1 MPNYSEIA
9 TALSGICQ
17 SAALVQQFAH
27 KGSADRDS
35 LKTTLES
42 LLITQPSSTLNVF
55 GDNLSHLQLGLETA
69 LAQFGGLN
77 GKLDGEIGRYW
88 IGCLSLS
95 QKLNRNPQAKAE
107 LAHRLQQLQRQLP
120 LYENDILHEQMIAN
134 IASIYSDVISP
145 LGSRIQVFGRQDLLT
160 RIDIQNRVRAGLL
173 AGIRAG
179 ILWQQVGGSRWQLFF
194 SRKKILQSVQS
205 LYSSI

>member
-27 KGSADRDS
+27 KGNAEREI

-55 GDNLSHLQLGLETA
+55 GDTLGNLELGIKTA
-69 LAQFGGLN
+69 LAQFGGLR
-77 GKLDGEIGRYW
+77 GELDGEIGRYW

-95 QKLNRNPQAKAE
+95 QKLNKHPHAKAE
-107 LAHRLQQLQRQLP
+107 LVQRLQQLQRQLA

-145 LGSRIQVFGRQDLLT
+145 LGSRIQVFGKQDLLT
-160 RIDIQNRVRAGLL
+160 RSDIQNRVRATLL

-179 ILWQQVGGSRWQLFF
+179 ILWQQVGGNRWQLFF

>member
-134 IASIYSDVISP
+134 IASIYSDIISP
-145 LGSRIQVFGRQDLLT
+145 LGTRIQVFGQQDLLS
-160 RIDIQNRVRAGLL
+160 RIDIQNRVRAVLL

-179 ILWQQVGGSRWQLFF
+179 ILWQQVGGSRWQFFF
-194 SRKKILQSVQS
+194 SRSKLLNATHS
-205 LYSSI
+205 LYSSR